1 MFLVFLLRVNLLLKV
16 DLENSPTLNA
26 PVYGGLLTISLVEKS
41 STLLYKMAMCPKNI
55 TINADME
62 IVFRLLK
69 VRNIS
74 HILIQKQ
81 HCIAWLG
88 SMCLSFLSLLRIQLF
103 LLLFIVMEWIRC
115 STLGTLPSYIKQK

>member
-1 MFLVFLLRVNLLLKV
+1 M
-16 DLENSPTLNA
+16 
-26 PVYGGLLTISLVEKS
+26 
-41 STLLYKMAMCPKNI
+41 
-55 TINADME
+55 TINAGVE
-62 IVFRLLK
+62 FVFRLFK

-74 HILIQKQ
+74 HILIQEQ